1 MSEQKLR
8 CPYCRSERV
17 LPFEEESGPVPNDTF
32 LIIFISAFMLV
43 GFYFLFVLLSY
54 MSYPLMVIL
63 LVTVSSWL
71 LNRKEKRKQKP
82 GIIRE
87 KDFLCTDCGQE
98 FRTQIE
104 EKR

>member
-1 MSEQKLR
+1 METLKPR
-8 CPYCRSERV
+8 CPHCRSDQI
-17 LPFEEESGPVPNDTF
+17 LPFEEESGPVRNDTF

-63 LVTVSSWL
+63 LVTFSSWL
-71 LNRKEKRKQKP
+71 LNRKERRQQKP

-98 FRTQIE
+98 FRGQVE
-104 EKR
+104 ER